1 MDEDSPQMI
10 LQEKKLKLRLKLS
23 SACEWQSHS
32 SKNSTDFRLNVLSLI
47 GHTASLI
54 FLTYILTA
62 YVSQRFCRVLSSLL
76 FLHCYW

>member
-23 SACEWQSHS
+23 SAGEWQSHS
-32 SKNSTDFRLNVLSLI
+32 SKNSTDFRLNVLGLI

-54 FLTYILTA
+54 FLTYTLPA
-62 YVSQRFCRVLSSLL
+62 HVPQRFCLVLGSLL
-76 FLHCYW
+76 FMHCYW

>member
-23 SACEWQSHS
+23 SAGEWQSHS

-47 GHTASLI
+47 GHTA
-54 FLTYILTA
+54 
-62 YVSQRFCRVLSSLL
+62 
-76 FLHCYW
+76 